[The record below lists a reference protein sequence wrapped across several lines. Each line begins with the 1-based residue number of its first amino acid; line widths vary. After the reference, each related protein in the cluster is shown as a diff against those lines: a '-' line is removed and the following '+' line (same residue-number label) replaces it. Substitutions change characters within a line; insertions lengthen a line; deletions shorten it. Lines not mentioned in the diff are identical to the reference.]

1 MARGNPR
8 GRAGSHSNSPAS
20 RGNARGRGGGRGGRG
35 GRGGGAAVRV
45 DHSMQDFD
53 YADLVSDDMLRFT
66 PSPVFQP
73 PLQPA
78 PQSGYGT
85 PNRGARGGRGGRGGR
100 GSPFPRGGGSANS
113 SGRTTPVVS
122 APYPTRGSY
131 GSHRGT
137 RGGLGSQF
145 GAAER
150 GGRGGMRGGGFGGRG
165 RGGAAYSGSS
175 TPRHVVGLSE
185 GAFNPL
191 LVPVKFVRA
200 TGDGLGTV
208 GGEDEH
214 GLELAGAA
222 SPPRPQE
229 KRLPRHS
236 VEGALAAEVQNLALE
251 ADEDDVEDNPKGGP
265 PPETAFE
272 PEPATTATMALD
284 ELEDAPDAAE
294 PTTHPGLGSRA
305 RQPVEREVPAPS
317 PTAALPEAT
326 PDVDEDVAGGDDGPP
341 LFEIS
346 VSRSTVT
353 VDLPSSLAPPAAL
366 VAHDSSTPLSSDS
379 SDSDSE
385 QILFPRRAQAHAD
398 PVSSARPPA
407 AAPRPAAD
415 LSLSTSSSHAP
426 AVAARTRAPHPSQ
439 PAQPAKQSKKA
450 LKRASRAA
458 RKTGRLHARSG
469 NAHLA
474 GHGSGRRLDED
485 EDEDQGV
492 AQEQAQDRA
501 AGAALFAQ
509 MQGAKGVDDM
519 LVASDDDDEQ
529 DIVDAEGHVP
539 GQPRQGDSDLEWG
552 SSSPAARGPPRGRAK
567 KAALRAQ
574 RADQRERD
582 KLERLVAAGATREEV
597 EVALALEMSLEAER
611 RDARERE
618 RRRAEEDYAANVRND
633 EGDDSMAVLAAFA
646 RGAVGQL
653 GGTHERGD
661 DADRRMAEDEEDE
674 DEWGTSSDGESEDEE
689 ESDEEDD
696 DDTEGA
702 HDRRLALEEEE
713 GSDEVDSDDELEME
727 YSLGDADGR
736 VEHSLSIASD
746 EDSFDSSLSSS
757 TDSDAE
763 LFAFES
769 ALLAGQKISLQRMGQ
784 SGSGGRK
791 DERER
796 KKARARQRKG
806 KGKAHVVDSRS
817 SEEDSD
823 DDDGDDV
830 MFTGQDSWADRDED
844 YISKVQAA
852 VRLNTDLLSTAQ
864 GGRAARRSNRRERN
878 KLFNAISQGNFDDID
893 LYDEAAD
900 LDEDLVEAMFA
911 EQEEMGFAGPSKKQ
925 RKKDKTFNGA
935 FSAQLAAQWDLDRSK
950 KASKKAQRAAER
962 AAAREA
968 EFRDTYRD
976 KSGAYSRGKAGAKRL
991 AAGSGDDNDAAT
1003 INTRIRHF
1011 IVTDLSATSLSLP
1024 PMAKKARIAVHLL
1037 AEVYGL
1043 KSRSLGSGKN
1053 RFPVLE
1059 RTSKTTVVGVSER
1072 RVRAIVGTAD
1082 GEHELGGFDADWGG
1096 PRGKGKYRGKVGG
1109 LWKALEGAS
1118 GKKSGGGRRDQLGK
1132 NSEGAVVGQ
1141 GADRIGEDNVGF
1153 ALLKKMGWT
1162 EGGQIGLSG
1171 QGLHEPVVA
1180 RVKTGK
1186 SGLGSGFAV
1195 SRGDAQA
1202 LARGPE

>member
-1 MARGNPR
+1 
-8 GRAGSHSNSPAS
+8 
-20 RGNARGRGGGRGGRG
+20 
-35 GRGGGAAVRV
+35 
-45 DHSMQDFD
+45 
-53 YADLVSDDMLRFT
+53 
-66 PSPVFQP
+66 
-73 PLQPA
+73 
-78 PQSGYGT
+78 
-85 PNRGARGGRGGRGGR
+85 
-100 GSPFPRGGGSANS
+100 
-113 SGRTTPVVS
+113 
-122 APYPTRGSY
+122 
-131 GSHRGT
+131 
-137 RGGLGSQF
+137 
-145 GAAER
+145 
-150 GGRGGMRGGGFGGRG
+150 MRGGGFGGRG

-200 TGDGLGTV
+200 TGSGLGTV

-305 RQPVEREVPAPS
+305 RQPVEREVPAPP

-426 AVAARTRAPHPSQ
+426 AVAARTRAPRPSQ

-474 GHGSGRRLDED
+474 GHESGRRLDED
-485 EDEDQGV
+485 EDEDENQGV

-509 MQGAKGVDDM
+509 MQGAEGVDDM

-529 DIVDAEGHVP
+529 DVIDAEGHVP

-552 SSSPAARGPPRGRAK
+552 SSSPPARGPPRGRAK

-689 ESDEEDD
+689 ESEEEDD

-736 VEHSLSIASD
+736 CVYSLSR
-746 EDSFDSSLSSS
+746 DSSSRCDDLSAAAASSTPCRSPPPTRTRSTRPSRPQPTPTPSSS
-757 TDSDAE
+757 PSRARSWRGRRSRCSAWGSRARADART
-763 LFAFES
+763 S
-769 ALLAGQKISLQRMGQ
+769 ASARRRAR
-784 SGSGGRK
+784 GS
-791 DERER
+791 
-796 KKARARQRKG
+796 ARARARRMWS
-806 KGKAHVVDSRS
+806 KA
-817 SEEDSD
+817 
-823 DDDGDDV
+823 
-830 MFTGQDSWADRDED
+830 A
-844 YISKVQAA
+844 
-852 VRLNTDLLSTAQ
+852 
-864 GGRAARRSNRRERN
+864 AARRTATTTTATTSCSRARIRG
-878 KLFNAISQGNFDDID
+878 LTATRTTSPRCRCACSPLCLSPFVRLCSHQS
-893 LYDEAAD
+893 Y
-900 LDEDLVEAMFA
+900 V
-911 EQEEMGFAGPSKKQ
+911 FAG
-925 RKKDKTFNGA
+925 R
-935 FSAQLAAQWDLDRSK
+935 RSPQYRPPVNRTRRSRR
-950 KASKKAQRAAER
+950 ASLK
-962 AAAREA
+962 
-968 EFRDTYRD
+968 
-976 KSGAYSRGKAGAKRL
+976 
-991 AAGSGDDNDAAT
+991 
-1003 INTRIRHF
+1003 
-1011 IVTDLSATSLSLP
+1011 P
-1024 PMAKKARIAVHLL
+1024 P
-1037 AEVYGL
+1037 
-1043 KSRSLGSGKN
+1043 
-1053 RFPVLE
+1053 
-1059 RTSKTTVVGVSER
+1059 
-1072 RVRAIVGTAD
+1072 
-1082 GEHELGGFDADWGG
+1082 
-1096 PRGKGKYRGKVGG
+1096 
-1109 LWKALEGAS
+1109 
-1118 GKKSGGGRRDQLGK
+1118 
-1132 NSEGAVVGQ
+1132 
-1141 GADRIGEDNVGF
+1141 
-1153 ALLKKMGWT
+1153 
-1162 EGGQIGLSG
+1162 
-1171 QGLHEPVVA
+1171 
-1180 RVKTGK
+1180 
-1186 SGLGSGFAV
+1186 
-1195 SRGDAQA
+1195 
-1202 LARGPE
+1202 